1 VGSDCCR
8 VISAEKDADGIEEVR
23 RDTVRVILGTE
34 EPKHDPEMAKPGAR
48 HQRLKGEL
56 QQQIA
61 QRRSEEWSRR
71 LQEQRLDN
79 EEEGEQTTL
88 CIYFLNVAYTLC
100 RILVQYSDMLEGE
113 L

>member
-8 VISAEKDADGIEEVR
+8 VVGAEKDADGNAEVR
-23 RDTVRVILGTE
+23 RDAVMVVIGAE
-34 EPKHDPEMAKPGAR
+34 EPKHDPEFARPGAR

-71 LQEQRLDN
+71 LQERRLDN
-79 EEEGEQTTL
+79 EEEGERKYL
-88 CIYFLNVAYTLC
+88 CVWF
-100 RILVQYSDMLEGE
+100 
-113 L
+113 